1 MGTYSCVPTPPHRIE
16 HQVERPGVIR
26 VCLVGEFD
34 IDNSAELAAALLRY
48 VADPAVERVILD
60 MGGTTFIDSS
70 GIRAVT
76 DAHYAAAQAGKDCRV
91 AGWPRSVRRLFEI
104 LELAEA
110 LDGDEHAESVH
121 QRPPR

>member
-1 MGTYSCVPTPPHRIE
+1 MV
-16 HQVERPGVIR
+16 R
-26 VCLVGEFD
+26 VRLAGEFD
-34 IDNSAELAAALLRY
+34 IDNTAELAAALLGY
-48 VADPAVERVILD
+48 VGDPGVERVVLD

-76 DAHYAAAQAGKDCRV
+76 DAHYAAVQAGKDYRV
-91 AGWPRSVRRLFEI
+91 VAWPRSVRRLFEI

-110 LDGDEHAESVH
+110 LEGDEHAAPVD